1 MFDNIISM
9 ISGKYD
15 AFTIEESENKVV
27 YTLVSNDRSDFEHI
41 KNRLKERVGNS
52 ICINSFD
59 RYEIDVV
66 DELGFNK
73 IVFRKVRY

>member
-1 MFDNIISM
+1 MFDSLISM

-15 AFTIEESENKVV
+15 AFTIEEFENKIV

-41 KNRLKERVGNS
+41 KNRLKERVGKS
-52 ICINSFD
+52 ICLNSLD
-59 RYEIDVV
+59 RYEIEVI

-73 IVFRKVRY
+73 IVFKKIL